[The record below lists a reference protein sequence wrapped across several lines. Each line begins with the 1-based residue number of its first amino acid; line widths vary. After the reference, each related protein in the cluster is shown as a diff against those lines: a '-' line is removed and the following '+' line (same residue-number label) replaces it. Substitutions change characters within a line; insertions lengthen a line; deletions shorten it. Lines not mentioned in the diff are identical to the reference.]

1 MLSVP
6 DGKPA
11 PATRRVCL
19 RFFAASVREN
29 SGEKALSAMT
39 LLFGLF
45 LHKPT
50 PFCFL
55 DEVDAPLDDA
65 NVNRYTSMVRALS
78 DKTQFILITHNHNT
92 MSIADSLYGVTMQEY
107 GVSKIL
113 SVKLEQVTTPGR

>member
-1 MLSVP
+1 MLISGVEIYIQP
-6 DGKPA
+6 PGKK
-11 PATRRVCL
+11 L
-19 RFFAASVREN
+19 QHMGLLSG
-29 SGEKALSAMT
+29 GEKALAAMT

-65 NVNRYTSMVRALS
+65 NVDRYISMVKALS
-78 DKTQFILITHNHNT
+78 EKTQFILITHNHNT
-92 MSIADSLYGVTMQEY
+92 MSVADSLYGVTMQEY

-113 SVKLEQVTTPGR
+113 SVKLEQAVKAGR